1 MKFFWKL
8 YLVIML
14 MVVSCFSAGGYMLIE
29 SGFNSS
35 LRREIEMAYQ
45 ENNILYS
52 SFTKELLSPFNG
64 YNASVFTDAEKI
76 EIIHESIT
84 TLTIQSFN
92 GTISFCLRNNEGQ
105 MIYQNGGFSNDSS
118 LVKKIESGIRGYKIV
133 ENNNKYKIHVLRKLD
148 IEDSDIYLENCR
160 DISSL
165 FEGRRDQ
172 YRSFLYSIGLLFLV
186 GTVVIFIVTRWLVKP
201 IKTLS
206 QATKQI
212 TADGGLG
219 DEIKVRSNDEIGQL
233 TRDFNIMM
241 KRLMTSMEELQ
252 DALKRQEIFV
262 GNFAH
267 ELKTPLTSMI
277 GYGDMLR
284 SKKNTEEQ
292 IISYADLIVQE
303 GKRLEKMSM
312 KLMELIVLKKQDFV
326 FEKINAS
333 DFFEEIS
340 AVVAPVMKNSKV
352 DFKVMVADGEI
363 IGERDLLK
371 TVCLRS

>member
-1 MKFFWKL
+1 M
-8 YLVIML
+8 
-14 MVVSCFSAGGYMLIE
+14 
-29 SGFNSS
+29 
-35 LRREIEMAYQ
+35 
-45 ENNILYS
+45 
-52 SFTKELLSPFNG
+52 
-64 YNASVFTDAEKI
+64 
-76 EIIHESIT
+76 
-84 TLTIQSFN
+84 
-92 GTISFCLRNNEGQ
+92 
-105 MIYQNGGFSNDSS
+105 
-118 LVKKIESGIRGYKIV
+118 
-133 ENNNKYKIHVLRKLD
+133 
-148 IEDSDIYLENCR
+148 
-160 DISSL
+160 
-165 FEGRRDQ
+165 
-172 YRSFLYSIGLLFLV
+172 
-186 GTVVIFIVTRWLVKP
+186 IFIVTRWLVKP

-326 FEKINAS
+326 FERINAS
-333 DFFEEIS
+333 DFFGEIS

-371 TVCLRS
+371 TVCLNLLDNARKAIENEGLIKFLGVKDDNGYKIIIEDNGCGIEDKEVDKIKEAFYMVDKSRSRKAGGAGLGLAICDQIIKIHQGEIVIESIKGQGTKVTVLFKGGEIHEES